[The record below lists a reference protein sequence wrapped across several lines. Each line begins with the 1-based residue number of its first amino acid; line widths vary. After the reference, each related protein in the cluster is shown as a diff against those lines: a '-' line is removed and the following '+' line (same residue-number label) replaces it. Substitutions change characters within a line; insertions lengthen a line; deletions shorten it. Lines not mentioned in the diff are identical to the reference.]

1 VDVAA
6 VPNQQ
11 LSPIRS
17 KRSRSRKAINKG
29 NVPEGKQM
37 KGARAP
43 FICYGTPN
51 NKTTGEVCQII
62 P

>member
-17 KRSRSRKAINKG
+17 KRSRSRKAISKG
-29 NVPEGKQM
+29 NVPEGKQRRELELPSLLWNTEM
-37 KGARAP
+37 
-43 FICYGTPN
+43 TP
-51 NKTTGEVCQII
+51 GSR
-62 P
+62 

>member
-11 LSPIRS
+11 LSRIRS

-29 NVPEGKQM
+29 NVPEGKQRRELELPSSVM
-37 KGARAP
+37 EYR
-43 FICYGTPN
+43 N
-51 NKTTGEVCQII
+51 DTGLEMN
-62 P
+62 